1 MIRNPIEN
9 KYREGKVKST
19 LKRES
24 NQSLKGFS
32 NKRTRVSS
40 ERIRKIQRLKLFLT
54 ERKRGRSYTRVCH
67 SCFCKERVWLCILL
81 FDLSANTEL
90 VIFPPIRLLIG
101 GFLFFEKGIF
111 FLSDQF

>member
-1 MIRNPIEN
+1 MIRNPIAN

-40 ERIRKIQRLKLFLT
+40 ERIGKVGSVKRIALFYK
-54 ERKRGRSYTRVCH
+54 EFKGKVFFH
-67 SCFCKERVWLCILL
+67 SGACL
-81 FDLSANTEL
+81 
-90 VIFPPIRLLIG
+90 
-101 GFLFFEKGIF
+101 
-111 FLSDQF
+111 

>member
-1 MIRNPIEN
+1 MIRNPIEK

-40 ERIRKIQRLKLFLT
+40 KRIRKGSANEKPFFFLEFFFFVFYHSDRAEKDSEKERRVCAFLFL
-54 ERKRGRSYTRVCH
+54 V
-67 SCFCKERVWLCILL
+67 
-81 FDLSANTEL
+81 SAPT
-90 VIFPPIRLLIG
+90 P
-101 GFLFFEKGIF
+101 
-111 FLSDQF
+111 S